1 MAVFTFDMEANREKI
16 QAFRSFIDD
25 NRLRKGVLMPV
36 LQDAQSRFG
45 YLPKEV
51 LEIVSKELRV
61 PMSEVYGVATFYSQF
76 TFIPKGRHE
85 IDVCLGTAC
94 YVRGADKIL
103 AKLKEMLQIDVG
115 ETTPDGNFS
124 LRASRCLGACGL
136 APVMVL
142 DGEVHGKITP
152 KDVDGILRSCMGEGE
167 PR

>member
-16 QAFRSFIDD
+16 QAFHSFIND
-25 NRLRKGVLMPV
+25 NRLHKGVLMPV

-45 YLPKEV
+45 YLPREV

-94 YVRGADKIL
+94 YVRGADK
-103 AKLKEMLQIDVG
+103 
-115 ETTPDGNFS
+115 
-124 LRASRCLGACGL
+124 LGA
-136 APVMVL
+136 
-142 DGEVHGKITP
+142 
-152 KDVDGILRSCMGEGE
+152 
-167 PR
+167 